1 MKYIVL
7 LCVFIILLLKA
18 VLGQA
23 TPSAMVMPTVEQT
36 PEPPSVSTGPALNI
50 TAHSAYLVGSVFN
63 KYKSGTAWFEYGFEG
78 TFNNSTIPETLPD
91 YGVADMMNLIDGLLS
106 ETSYSFRLVAENDA
120 GITYEEVDGFT
131 TLSETITPSQTP
143 TPTLTPSLLPLPSLH
158 HDCPSCGISGTV
170 KDATTGVGIEKA
182 VISIDNETVLTGE
195 DGNYS
200 WWREQYFGPCEGEY
214 TLTASA
220 DGYKSV
226 TQSIRFDNDN
236 DPCEKELNFELP
248 VCDSP
253 CVVTGKVVDIET
265 KRGIKN
271 TIIVNRE
278 GWEGPE
284 ISSTGT
290 DGTYYWSDSQI
301 PCWGD
306 TKTLTASAYGYI
318 PQSKEV
324 TVGNCI
330 EATLDFELKPS
341 KIPRPII
348 LVAPERITL
357 YFVSVPSGEII
368 VMVLGKDGLLTGKMI
383 KAKINGKGKRLIS
396 VTPTRQITDENGE
409 AKFTVTTKGK
419 KGNARIKFEV
429 GKQKKI
435 LIVKI
440 K

>member
-1 MKYIVL
+1 MEKMKYIVL
-7 LCVFIILLLKA
+7 LCVFIILPLKA

-50 TAHSAYLVGSVFN
+50 TAHFAYLVGSVFN

-131 TLSETITPSQTP
+131 ALSETITPSQTP

-170 KDATTGVGIEKA
+170 KDATAGVGIEKA

-195 DGNYS
+195 DGKYS

-220 DGYKSV
+220 DGY
-226 TQSIRFDNDN
+226 
-236 DPCEKELNFELP
+236 
-248 VCDSP
+248 
-253 CVVTGKVVDIET
+253 
-265 KRGIKN
+265 
-271 TIIVNRE
+271 
-278 GWEGPE
+278 
-284 ISSTGT
+284 
-290 DGTYYWSDSQI
+290 
-301 PCWGD
+301 
-306 TKTLTASAYGYI
+306 I

-324 TVGNCI
+324 TVRNCI

-348 LVAPERITL
+348 LVAPERATL
-357 YFVSVPSGEII
+357 YRDNISSGEVI

-383 KAKINGKGKRLIS
+383 KTKINDKGKKLIS
-396 VTPTRQITDENGE
+396 VTPKRQITDENGE
-409 AKFTVTTKGK
+409 AKFTIAAKGK
-419 KGNARIKFEV
+419 TGSARVRFEV
-429 GKQKKI
+429 GKQKKV

-440 K
+440 I